1 MCLTHAV
8 SCTVETSSDLA
19 LGFDLSP
26 FTATHRKRACRASAS
41 TLHPAS
47 NKEPNTTNHGSKS
60 DMRQASQD
68 GPPCHGMSLRSFR
81 TIQSDPEHL
90 LRPSCTLSITLP
102 ELYAQSYF
110 APPASHTIIHPNG
123 AYQDARAVKQTLF
136 SNEPNLRGNALIHTK
151 IAVCNRIQLRTL
163 NLHNPHSLVTRRAL
177 TITNG
182 PILGRLQGKENRE
195 NCFSC
200 IFVHLL
206 QSKSINLADRTA
218 IYPDSDLDVEGV
230 PTPPNSP
237 LYFSFFLFAL
247 SCACEKII
255 LLAGHE

>member
-1 MCLTHAV
+1 V

-90 LRPSCTLSITLP
+90 LRPSCTLSIILP

-151 IAVCNRIQLRTL
+151 IAVCNRIQLRIL
-163 NLHNPHSLVTRRAL
+163 NLHNPHSLVTRAL

-200 IFVHLL
+200 IFVHLS

-230 PTPPNSP
+230 PTPSNSP
-237 LYFSFFLFAL
+237 LYFSFFSFRLIM
-247 SCACEKII
+247 CM
-255 LLAGHE
+255 